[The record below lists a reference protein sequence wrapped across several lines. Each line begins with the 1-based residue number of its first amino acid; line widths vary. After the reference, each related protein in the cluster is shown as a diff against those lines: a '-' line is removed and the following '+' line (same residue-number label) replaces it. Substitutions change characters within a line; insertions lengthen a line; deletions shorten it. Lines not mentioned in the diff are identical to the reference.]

1 MGIRKRNIA
10 LQVFSADDMSNQA
23 ALRGKNKANGR
34 FPAPRALISVIR
46 SKNDKNSSEAVDH
59 LLKRLH
65 FTEHAPLWASYLQHP
80 GPSDGNVSC
89 FPPTSGLDSSPE
101 RKGALTPPH
110 TCVLL
115 CHCPARN
122 GQH

>member
-59 LLKRLH
+59 PLKHLH

-80 GPSDGNVSC
+80 GPSDGNVSDMRGGRAG
-89 FPPTSGLDSSPE
+89 FHKSQF
-101 RKGALTPPH
+101 
-110 TCVLL
+110 LL
-115 CHCPARN
+115 FLGNHVSEQEN
-122 GQH
+122 SLK